1 MWTWLSKIDP
11 NSLFV
16 VGSAAA
22 MYVYHRVRPAATIRY
37 LSLDDA
43 KRLAAGV
50 YRLEVAAAASIG
62 RRMSTFPEGIAAAR
76 ASIGDIARDAA
87 ISAVQQRAALAGQ
100 TISDAWLADIKA
112 SLK

>member
-1 MWTWLSKIDP
+1 MWTWLSKLDP
-11 NSLFV
+11 NSVFV

-22 MYVYHRVRPAATIRY
+22 MFVYHRIRPKAVVRY
-37 LSLDDA
+37 LSLNDA

-50 YRLEVAAAASIG
+50 YRLEADALREISHGVGGVDSLRHVALEQAQAFAL
-62 RRMSTFPEGIAAAR
+62 
-76 ASIGDIARDAA
+76 DA
-87 ISAVQQRAALAGQ
+87 VKRRAALAGQ

>member
-1 MWTWLSKIDP
+1 MWNWLSKIDP
-11 NSLFV
+11 NSVFV

-22 MYVYHRVRPAATIRY
+22 MFVYHRIRPKAVVRY

-43 KRLAAGV
+43 KRFAAGV
-50 YRLEVAAAASIG
+50 YRLYRLEADALREISHGVGGVDSLRHVALEQAQALAL
-62 RRMSTFPEGIAAAR
+62 
-76 ASIGDIARDAA
+76 DA
-87 ISAVQQRAALAGQ
+87 VKRRAALAGQ